1 VATVSRLVAI
11 DPDCDLFGWA
21 LFDDGILFNCDVAI
35 TPYLP
40 TFAGFINYVC
50 EIPEDRPGTRYRKND
65 IIRLALAAGRIVG
78 ARQCKFVTPTE
89 WKGQVPKA
97 VHHRRMRGV
106 MSKDELFTLD
116 TALENTKRGAHPEI
130 LDAVALGL
138 TELGRL

>member
-1 VATVSRLVAI
+1 MSRLVAI

-21 LFDDGILFNCDVAI
+21 LFDNGILWSCDVAI

-40 TFAGFINYVC
+40 TFVGSPEYYVC

-78 ARQCKFVTPTE
+78 SRQCKFMTPTQ
-89 WKGQVPKA
+89 WKGQLPKS
-97 VHHRRMRGV
+97 VHHDRMRAV
-106 MSKDELFTLD
+106 MSKEELKILEW
-116 TALENTKRGAHPEI
+116 AIENTKKGAHPEI

-138 TELGRL
+138 TAVGRL